1 MKNLIELFSVI
12 ILSLLLIS
20 GIVVYVNNYVENTIN
35 QRIPELT
42 QTNIS
47 TYFKLKL
54 IYQENLNAKYQ

>member
-1 MKNLIELFSVI
+1 MKNLIELISVI
-12 ILSLLLIS
+12 ALSLFLIS
-20 GIVVYVNNYVENTIN
+20 GIVIYVNNYVENTIN
-35 QRIPELT
+35 QRVPELT

>member
-12 ILSLLLIS
+12 ILSLLLMS

>member
-12 ILSLLLIS
+12 ILSLFLIS
-20 GIVVYVNNYVENTIN
+20 GIVIYVNNYVENTIN
-35 QRIPELT
+35 QRVPELT

>member
-42 QTNIS
+42 KTNIS

>member
-12 ILSLLLIS
+12 ILLLFLIS
-20 GIVVYVNNYVENTIN
+20 GIVIYVNNYIENTIN

>member
-12 ILSLLLIS
+12 ILSLFLIS
-20 GIVVYVNNYVENTIN
+20 GIVIYVNNYIENTIN

-54 IYQENLNAKYQ
+54 IYQENLNAKY

>member
-1 MKNLIELFSVI
+1 MKNLIELISVI
-12 ILSLLLIS
+12 TLSLLLIS
-20 GIVVYVNNYVENTIN
+20 GIVIYVNNHVENTIN
-35 QRIPELT
+35 QRVSELT